1 MFGPPS
7 FFKAFL
13 AFLTILSGCE
23 SLTTTILK
31 PIRSTG
37 NEVGLIF
44 IPGTNMKSDQYNET
58 ARVIQES
65 TELRVWVALTG
76 DYQND
81 KVYTTEISSAIEDAI
96 SELKK
101 AGMTSELYA
110 GVGHGWGGY
119 YLQEYAQSSNKKL
132 KALVLMGSATSR
144 TTSLRDFPIPVL
156 TLAAELDGVTRITR
170 IAVEYE
176 KLTHNMTSFFKGLYR
191 TPVIYIEGANH
202 AQFASGGLNSHIKL
216 FDLKANVTE
225 EDAHR
230 EIGKYFNAFL
240 TVTFSSDDSKIDEA
254 LNQLS
259 DAFLQTVKKFQP
271 FLDVRNL
278 DTDGEESMWTILAQE
293 YFADEYGDRVAVSN
307 EILESPWFF
316 AKEPIISF
324 NDDDMI
330 IRTIALIHAEEESYD
345 PHWAMDMESPLE
357 INMKLVSKDAIWKAL
372 GKQRDRILRSEPN
385 TCRSLNQLAVILAL
399 SASTEKARERYLS
412 QGRPI
417 ILESDTNGIFFMW
430 GPSPLEMWENESGLH
445 VSAISLIS
453 DQYHYC
459 KVMSPYRA
467 MEWINVDSLRDYQ
480 FSG

>member
-1 MFGPPS
+1 
-7 FFKAFL
+7 
-13 AFLTILSGCE
+13 
-23 SLTTTILK
+23 
-31 PIRSTG
+31 
-37 NEVGLIF
+37 
-44 IPGTNMKSDQYNET
+44 
-58 ARVIQES
+58 
-65 TELRVWVALTG
+65 
-76 DYQND
+76 
-81 KVYTTEISSAIEDAI
+81 
-96 SELKK
+96 
-101 AGMTSELYA
+101 
-110 GVGHGWGGY
+110 
-119 YLQEYAQSSNKKL
+119 
-132 KALVLMGSATSR
+132 MGSATSR

-176 KLTHNMTSFFKGLYR
+176 KLTHNTTGFLKGLYR

-216 FDLKANVTE
+216 VDLKANVTE

-254 LNQLS
+254 LNQLT
-259 DAFLQTVKKFQP
+259 DAFLKSVKKFQP

-278 DTDGEESMWTILAQE
+278 DTDGEESMWTLLAQE

-307 EILESPWFF
+307 EILENPWFYSTG
-316 AKEPIISF
+316 PSISF
-324 NDDDMI
+324 NDDNMI
-330 IRTIALIHAEEESYD
+330 IKTIALIHAKEQSYD
-345 PHWAMDMESPLE
+345 PHWAMGMESPHE
-357 INMKLVSKDAIWKAL
+357 IDMKLIPKDAIWKAL
-372 GKQRDRILRSEPN
+372 GKQRDTILKSEPN

-417 ILESDTNGIFFMW
+417 ILENDTNKFYFMW
-430 GPSPLEMWENESGLH
+430 VPSPLDMWENESGLH
-445 VSAISLIS
+445 VSAISLIN

-467 MEWINVDSLRDYQ
+467 MEWINVDSLRDYK
-480 FSG
+480 FGLLDKK